1 MIRCKKVD
9 PERDPDGS
17 ELEIQESESFSPMS
31 SSRKATAS
39 VRYMFGTISHA
50 AALAVVARPS
60 RDAEDVYTPDQD
72 LVARFI
78 TMSLTNTIGREYS
91 PSNLML
97 TPHMSN
103 PTKPSILLYVMMA
116 RCPKISERRPA
127 IMVPIVAPS
136 SQPELIHP

>member
-50 AALAVVARPS
+50 AALAVVARP
-60 RDAEDVYTPDQD
+60 AATPKTC
-72 LVARFI
+72 I
-78 TMSLTNTIGREYS
+78 
-91 PSNLML
+91 P
-97 TPHMSN
+97 
-103 PTKPSILLYVMMA
+103 
-116 RCPKISERRPA
+116 
-127 IMVPIVAPS
+127 PIRT
-136 SQPELIHP
+136 